1 MSNLADPSKIYS
13 RISFV
18 GGESPH
24 RTDRPCPNTSAA
36 LAISAER
43 CGRGAQHTRSHRR
56 GQSGDV
62 RARRLKLGAKLG
74 VEYELTGFER
84 TCRCLVVC
92 RDASM
97 LTCSPNEQPHRLR
110 PTVAEPH
117 TGDWSWTPRHCGYSA
132 MMGLLDPSRTVQCAA
147 RPLRA

>member
-84 TCRCLVVC
+84 TCRCLVVS

-97 LTCSPNEQPHRLR
+97 LTCSPNERPHRLR
-110 PTVAEPH
+110 PTAAEPH
-117 TGDWSWTPRHCGYSA
+117 RRLELDTPPLR
-132 MMGLLDPSRTVQCAA
+132 LLRNDGTFRPQPHCAA